1 MTADYERLSF
11 LDSSFLAME
20 SRSTHFH
27 VAGLLIFEAAP
38 LRREDGGI
46 DIARIASFVESRL
59 HLVPR
64 YRQRLALVP
73 FERHPVWVDDEH
85 FNVDYH
91 IRHSSLPKPGTVE
104 QLKLLMGRLCSQQL
118 DRSKPLWE
126 LHVVEGLAHD
136 RFAIIS
142 KIHHAMIDG
151 ISGVDLM
158 AVLLNL
164 APTADVTPAPP
175 FEPRPAPSG
184 AELVLRETAR
194 RAGRAAAALRS
205 VQTLSED
212 VQSIAL
218 EGARRVRA
226 MRHSLGSG
234 WLTPATKTPLNG
246 VVGPNRRFE
255 TLQTPL
261 ADIKEIKN
269 SLGGTVND
277 VILATVAGGVRSFL
291 VDERGF
297 DVAGVDFRVM
307 APVSVRSPSQRGT
320 LGNQVAMWLAAL
332 PVGEADPAARLAAVS
347 AETEKLKRTD
357 QALGAASL
365 VRMSSGAPATLVSL
379 ASRLATGARPFNMT
393 VTNVPGPQFPFYL
406 LESALLE
413 QYPLVPLW
421 HGHGVGIALF
431 SYNGSVSWGF
441 NADYDVMYDLG
452 EFVGAIE
459 AAFKE
464 LLAVARGAEVPV
476 GGARQPSREAA
487 TRTAV
492 PKQRP
497 PMGTGAAKPG
507 AAKPAAA
514 KQPAAKS
521 SGTKSSGAKKSAA
534 RSSAAKSS
542 TAKSSGAK
550 KSAAKSS
557 AAKSSAARK
566 PAAKSSAARSSAAK
580 SSAARKLAARSSA
593 AKSRGT
599 KSSGAKKPATKS
611 SAAKSSGTESSA
623 SKQPAAK
630 SSAKRRPPTK

>member
-27 VAGLLIFEAAP
+27 VAGMLIFEAAP

-46 DIARIASFVESRL
+46 DIARIAAFVESRL

-73 FERHPVWVDDEH
+73 LERHPVWVDDEH

-91 IRHSSLPKPGTVE
+91 IRHSSLPKPGTFD

-126 LHVVEGLAHD
+126 LNVVEGLADD

-164 APTADVTPAPP
+164 APTADITPAPP

-212 VQSIAL
+212 IQSIAL

-226 MRHSLGSG
+226 IRHSLGSG
-234 WLTPATKTPLNG
+234 WLTLATKTPLNG
-246 VVGPNRRFE
+246 TVGPNRRFE
-255 TLQTPL
+255 TLKTPL
-261 ADIKEIKN
+261 NDVKEIKN

-277 VILATVAGGVRSFL
+277 VILATVAGGVRNFL

-332 PVGEADPAARLAAVS
+332 PVGEPDPAARLAAVS

-441 NADYDVMYDLG
+441 NADYDVMHDLRA
-452 EFVGAIE
+452 FVGAIE
-459 AAFKE
+459 AAFNE
-464 LLAVARGAEVPV
+464 LLAVARGAEVPA
-476 GGARQPSREAA
+476 GRARRPSRQAS
-487 TRTAV
+487 TRTAA
-492 PKQRP
+492 PKKRP
-497 PMGTGAAKPG
+497 AMGTG

-514 KQPAAKS
+514 KSGGAKS
-521 SGTKSSGAKKSAA
+521 SAAKKP
-534 RSSAAKSS
+534 AAKSS
-542 TAKSSGAK
+542 TAKSGGP
-550 KSAAKSS
+550 KSS
-557 AAKSSAARK
+557 AAKSSAAK
-566 PAAKSSAARSSAAK
+566 PSAARSSAAK
-580 SSAARKLAARSSA
+580 SSAA
-593 AKSRGT
+593 
-599 KSSGAKKPATKS
+599 KKPAAKS
-611 SAAKSSGTESSA
+611 SAAKSSAAKPGGAKSSA
-623 SKQPAAK
+623 AKKPATK